1 MRLTIVQY
9 YVTIAP
15 GMDVALIASLCVM
28 FDERD
33 EAKKD

>member
-1 MRLTIVQY
+1 MKLTIAQY

-15 GMDVALIASLCVM
+15 GMDIALIASLCVM

-33 EAKKD
+33 EERKG

>member
-1 MRLTIVQY
+1 MRLIITQY

-15 GMDVALIASLCVM
+15 GMDIALIASLCVV

-33 EAKKD
+33 EANKR